1 MYGIIESP
9 GKSLLAGLAIAGL
22 VLALW
27 IALAGVDPLGLLSFL
42 LRFLHVAGA
51 MLWVGLIFFV
61 NMIQL
66 KALAEADEPARA
78 ALQKWIVPPVAKSF
92 RHASHLTL
100 VSGIALLLTTGYLL
114 DRWIFSSPVYIPPLR
129 NLLLWGGTLAGAAMW
144 VFVNLRIWPNLRIVL
159 GQVPADPAAIAVAR
173 ETVRFY
179 ARLNLVLALPVTFVM
194 VAAAHLY

>member
-9 GKSLLAGLAIAGL
+9 VKSLLVGLALPASCWCCGSPWPGWTRSGSCRSCCGSSTWP
-22 VLALW
+22 ARCCGS
-27 IALAGVDPLGLLSFL
+27 ASSFSSTS
-42 LRFLHVAGA
+42 RPR
-51 MLWVGLIFFV
+51 
-61 NMIQL
+61 

-129 NLLLWGGTLAGAAMW
+129 NLLLWGGTLASAAMW

-159 GQVPADPAAIAVAR
+159 GQVPADPAAVAVAR